1 MRYLLDTNILV
12 FFFTAPAELHRDIRY
27 IIDDYESQLYTSS
40 VCVQE
45 LIHLIQIGK
54 VQHKCF
60 KKIEDIFMYM
70 QQAGIHIAPITE
82 KHLREYANLPLD
94 LDHRDPMDR
103 LIVAQAISD
112 KISLI
117 SSDHN
122 FERYRKVQLK
132 FIHNKR

>member
-12 FFFTAPAELHRDIRY
+12 FFFTDPSELHRDVRY

-54 VQHKCF
+54 VKHKRF
-60 KKIEDIFMYM
+60 RKIEDLFMYM
-70 QQAGIHIAPITE
+70 QQAGIRIAPITE
-82 KHLREYANLPLD
+82 KHLHAYANLPLD
-94 LDHRDPMDR
+94 AEHRDPMDR

-112 KISLI
+112 QIPLI
-117 SSDHN
+117 SSDNN
-122 FERYRKVQLK
+122 FERYKRHQLN